1 MNLNRSFALVVLLT
15 GCTPQIASTGAT
27 GEEGG
32 ISSTDSALKGCHA
45 TASSSIPANESYYL
59 TTFGGPGESGTMSC
73 GESTKNGSWYYIA
86 SRQRYGCGAHV
97 RLTTATKCVV
107 AEADDYGPDV
117 CVETAAGRPIIDA
130 SPKVAKAL
138 FGVSAA
144 GWSEHRSIK
153 AEVVADSTPL
163 GPCTLPAATS
173 TGTDTSS
180 TSTDTSSGGTSSDP
194 SVTCSSYTLGTD
206 VPVMEC
212 VQSSSDSQWY
222 QCTSA
227 GWVALYSSGNGPLG
241 ACTQKYPL

>member
-1 MNLNRSFALVVLLT
+1 MNLNRSFALAVLLA
-15 GCTPQIASTGAT
+15 GCTPQVASSGST

-32 ISSTDSALKGCHA
+32 ISSTDSALKDCHA
-45 TASSSIPANESYYL
+45 TASSSIPASESFYL

-73 GESTKNGSWYYIA
+73 GQSTRNGSWYYIA
-86 SRQRYGCGAHV
+86 SRQRFGCGAHV

-117 CVETAAGRPIIDA
+117 CVETAAGGPIIDA

-144 GWSEHRSIK
+144 GWSEHRTLK
-153 AEVVADSTPL
+153 AEVVSDATPL
-163 GPCTLPAATS
+163 GPCTLSAS
-173 TGTDTSS
+173 DTGSS
-180 TSTDTSSGGTSSDP
+180 SSSTDTTTDP

-206 VPVMEC
+206 VPVKEC
-212 VQSSSDSQWY
+212 VQSSSNTTWY
-222 QCTSA
+222 QCTAA
-227 GWVALYSSGNGPLG
+227 GWVSLFPDGTGPLG